1 MATLPGSEALTGE
14 HPLTDAIGAD
24 GRFHGVPGQGLR
36 SRTARGSLVHAAFLV
51 LLNMMNLARGLALAG
66 FLTTADYGLWGLIM
80 IAFGSVGAL
89 AQVGIDDK
97 YIQQDEPDQRTAFE
111 LAFTLQCML
120 MGAFAVMIVIGMPLF
135 ALLYGHKEM
144 LAPGLTLAL
153 ATPAYALQVPL
164 WVHYRRMDFVRQR
177 LIQVVDPVVSLALTI
192 GLAVTGFGVWA
203 PVVGVVAGAWAMAL
217 VAVRT
222 SPYRLRFRYERASLR
237 DYASFSWPLFAAALS
252 YIVLAQTPAV
262 VADKTLGLAAVGAIT
277 LGTSIAVFAHRL
289 DGMITDA
296 LYPAICSVKERR
308 DVLFEAFSKSNRLAL
323 LWAMPCG
330 VGLALFAG
338 DFVEFVIGEQWRL
351 AVNLIAIF
359 GLTAAIAEVAFNWTA
374 FMRALGHTR
383 AIAVAVFVQLVA
395 VLAIAI
401 PLLVAEG
408 LTAFAIGNAIAV
420 VLAVCVRLRYL
431 SRLFAL
437 REMLTP
443 LWRPVVPAVTAGAVI
458 LMLRTAG
465 PVGRGPVRAVGE
477 VALFALLSAALS
489 VVTERR
495 LLKESVG
502 YLRRRSDV
510 AGEGAP
516 LPLATGLA
524 K

>member
-1 MATLPGSEALTGE
+1 VETLTGLEPPTGE
-14 HPLTDAIGAD
+14 HLLTDAVGAD
-24 GRFHGVPGQGLR
+24 GRFTGRPGQGLR
-36 SRTARGSLVHAAFLV
+36 ARTARGSLVHAAFLAFI
-51 LLNMMNLARGLALAG
+51 NAINFARGIALAG
-66 FLTTADYGLWGLIM
+66 FLTTADFGLWGLIM
-80 IAFGSVGAL
+80 IGFGSVGAL

-97 YIQQDEPDQRTAFE
+97 YIQQDEPDQRAAFE

-120 MGAFAVMIVIGMPLF
+120 MAAFALMIVIGMPLF
-135 ALLYGHKEM
+135 GLLYGHGEM
-144 LAPGLTLAL
+144 VAPGLTLAI

-177 LIQVVDPVVSLALTI
+177 LIQVVDPVVSLVLTI
-192 GLAVTGFGVWA
+192 GLAVAGFGVWA

-222 SPYRLRFRYERASLR
+222 SPYPLRFRYDRASLR
-237 DYASFSWPLFAAALS
+237 DYATFSWPLLAAALS

-262 VADKTLGLAAVGAIT
+262 VADKTLGLAAVAAIT

-330 VGLALFAG
+330 VGVALFAG
-338 DFVEFVIGEQWRL
+338 DFVHFVIGEQWRL

-359 GLTAAIAEVAFNWTA
+359 GLTAAFAEVAFNWTA
-374 FMRALGHTR
+374 FMRALGYTR

-401 PLLVAEG
+401 PLLVVDG
-408 LTAFAIGNAIAV
+408 LTAFAVGNAIAI
-420 VLAVCVRLRYL
+420 VLAVCVRLFYL
-431 SRLFAL
+431 SKLFSL
-437 REMLTP
+437 RQMLIP
-443 LWRPVVPAVTAGAVI
+443 LWRSVLPAATAGVFI
-458 LMLRTAG
+458 LALRSVG
-465 PVGRGPVRAVGE
+465 PAGRGPVQALAE
-477 VALFALLSAALS
+477 VALFVVLSATLS
-489 VVTERR
+489 MATERR
-495 LLKESVG
+495 LLKEAVG
-502 YLRRRSDV
+502 YLRHRV
-510 AGEGAP
+510 LITGEAGP
-516 LPLATGLA
+516 LPVGSG
-524 K
+524 